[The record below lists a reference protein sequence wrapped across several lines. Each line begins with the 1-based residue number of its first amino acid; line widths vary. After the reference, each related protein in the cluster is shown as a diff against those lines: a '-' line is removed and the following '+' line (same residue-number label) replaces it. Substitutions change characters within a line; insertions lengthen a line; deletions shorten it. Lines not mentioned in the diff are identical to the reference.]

1 LPLRA
6 GLSSERARWTNDI
19 KQLGEDLVKLD
30 GDCLLSSAF
39 LSYLGA
45 FNFEFRSKLVHDTWM
60 HDIKD
65 KKIPLTEPYS
75 LQAMLTNDVEVSK
88 WASEGLPSDELSVQN
103 GILTTRAS
111 RWVLGFYFAIPLHML
126 TLLRLGTIR
135 FAALDCSQG
144 DTHFDMYLMAL
155 ADGRCVSIRRCRL

>member
-1 LPLRA
+1 LPFA

-19 KQLGEDLVKLD
+19 KQLGESKVKLD

-45 FNFEFRSKLVHDTWM
+45 FNFDFRERLVQDVWM
-60 HDIKD
+60 KDIKE
-65 KKIPLTEPYS
+65 KAIPLTEPYS
-75 LQAMLTNDVEVSK
+75 LQAMLTNDVEISK

-111 RWVLGFYFAIPLHML
+111 RSVSSALCACML
-126 TLLRLGTIR
+126 FIYVIFLYATASACEFHLDESRL
-135 FAALDCSQG
+135 
-144 DTHFDMYLMAL
+144 
-155 ADGRCVSIRRCRL
+155 